1 MQRWF
6 GSGLAVAFVIAL
18 AACGP
23 GESNPNSDDSR
34 VGHAD
39 ANATREARV
48 IWRRTDQP
56 RAADCTRCGATSDRL
71 DVVEIRAD
79 GAVIWVDLTHSAVF
93 PDGSE
98 REAPEPEVFASV
110 NECPVPSP
118 PMSGTVLFNRA
129 DQISTLMI
137 DLTKVPDGQVSLYL
151 RVFYVEQTL
160 PRLLKV
166 ASRVDIDPQY
176 VGAGRIDI
184 DGEEVLSV
192 PGTDCPTEGAR

>member
-1 MQRWF
+1 
-6 GSGLAVAFVIAL
+6 
-18 AACGP
+18 
-23 GESNPNSDDSR
+23 
-34 VGHAD
+34 
-39 ANATREARV
+39 
-48 IWRRTDQP
+48 
-56 RAADCTRCGATSDRL
+56 
-71 DVVEIRAD
+71 
-79 GAVIWVDLTHSAVF
+79 
-93 PDGSE
+93 
-98 REAPEPEVFASV
+98 
-110 NECPVPSP
+110 
-118 PMSGTVLFNRA
+118 
-129 DQISTLMI
+129 MI